1 VVDPDTIAREHG
13 LSAIGAG
20 RKAIEIVR
28 EHLDAARSFS
38 VETTLSGHA
47 HRSMIAEARTRGY
60 RIELNYVGTCDVTIN
75 LERIR
80 LRVAAGG
87 HNVPEDDVRRRY
99 ERSLVH
105 APTVAATADYVMLF
119 DNSGPE
125 MVPIIDR
132 EEDEVRVYCDTPPWA
147 MTIAAAIRRDAP

>member
-1 VVDPDTIAREHG
+1 VVDPDAIAREHG

-28 EHLDAARSFS
+28 DHLGAARSFS
-38 VETTLSGHA
+38 VETTLSGQA
-47 HRSMIAEARTRGY
+47 HRAMIAEARARGY
-60 RIELNYVGTCDVTIN
+60 RIELNYVGTSDVTIN
-75 LERIR
+75 LERIS
-80 LRVAAGG
+80 LRVEAGG
-87 HNVPEDDVRRRY
+87 HDVPEDDVRRRY

-105 APTVAATADYVMLF
+105 APMVAAAADYVMLF

-132 EEDEVRVYCDTPPWA
+132 EDNEVREYRDTPQWA
-147 MTIAAAIRRDAP
+147 TAIAAAIRRDP

>member
-1 VVDPDTIAREHG
+1 MVDPDAIAREHS

-28 EHLDAARSFS
+28 DHLGAARSFS
-38 VETTLSGHA
+38 VETTLSGQA
-47 HRSMIAEARTRGY
+47 HRAMIAEARARGY
-60 RIELNYVGTCDVTIN
+60 RIELNYVGTSDVTIN

-80 LRVAAGG
+80 LRVEAGG
-87 HNVPEDDVRRRY
+87 HDVPEDDVRRRY

-105 APTVAATADYVMLF
+105 APTVAADADYVMAF

-132 EEDEVRVYCDTPPWA
+132 EDNEVREYRDTPLWA
-147 MTIAAAIRRDAP
+147 MAIAAAIRREP